1 MPKRYETTV
10 SRSTASFGKEPIELR
25 GRNRKKGR
33 TRRHSQSDR
42 EEVLQTRRTFRFGTK
57 NNMTAKG

>member
-33 TRRHSQSDR
+33 TRRHGQSDR
-42 EEVLQTRRTFRFGTK
+42 EEVLQTPRTFRFGTK
-57 NNMTAKG
+57 G